1 MDKQKA
7 LQNQMELLQ
16 ASISIH
22 KKMLEM
28 KLKLNS
34 KIRKKQ
40 AGVVSNSDQVKRE
53 NTESVEK
60 NPSQN
65 KPQNPG
71 NFEVENINK
80 NEYFIRK
87 KNKLVRLVKDPNSTK
102 LTSDQRYLL
111 VFMSFLLQFLYSYIF
126 TFSLLFQ
133 IIRDKEKGLNTN
145 NFLPAENVENTNYV
159 QTSTGKLV
167 HKDIFNKKRA
177 FKAIEDEFQIKAK
190 EINKK
195 KKSMKTKKK
204 LKVPVFLTTYFFS
217 IFAFA
222 HTNHYEILGLLRKYM
237 KSREKAMM
245 LRRTRSKLCRKF
257 MLGYC
262 KFENSCLYRHPKQEE
277 QLPYCKKFQRNI
289 CNKLDCPYGHVKVG
303 KNAPI
308 CKKFATKM
316 FCEHGFNCKNK
327 HLIECPDYSLY
338 GKCTKSFCSYPHP
351 PKNSSAFRNQIVKE
365 NNPNTKDKKPYI
377 AEEPLDPKTLKNEED
392 LSTNN
397 IEGEDDTLLKWYT

>member
-7 LQNQMELLQ
+7 LQNQMELL
-16 ASISIH
+16 
-22 KKMLEM
+22 
-28 KLKLNS
+28 
-34 KIRKKQ
+34 Q

-102 LTSDQRYLL
+102 LTSDQ
-111 VFMSFLLQFLYSYIF
+111 
-126 TFSLLFQ
+126 
-133 IIRDKEKGLNTN
+133 RDKEKGLNTN